1 MKAACRQIS
10 RSGKTLGFVPTMGAL
25 HEGHLSLVRA
35 AKARCNATV
44 VSIFVNPL
52 QFGPTEDLDKYPRT
66 LERDIAL
73 LEELGV
79 DLVFMPTAGEMY
91 GAAQVSVQ
99 PMDANPSAS
108 SGQALGHMN
117 PTLSTTE
124 LDKGGSP
131 APESKTKDR
140 TEKTYVLVEGLS
152 DKLDGASRPG
162 HFRGVATV
170 VAKLFE
176 IVRPDCAFFG
186 QKDAAQVAVLRKMVR
201 DLDMD
206 VEMVVCPIV
215 REKDGLAMSS
225 RNVYLSAE
233 QRQQAL
239 VLHRALMRVQM
250 MADQGERDAA
260 KLVAI
265 GKQVIAEEPA
275 ARLDYFAIVD
285 ADTLDPISE
294 IPESRPS
301 QEDGEKQVPRLTAF
315 ARDDRTGHP
324 ALVAVAAYFG
334 TTRLIDN
341 ILLT

>member
-1 MKAACRQIS
+1 MKRIPTIAEMKAACRQIT
-10 RSGKTLGFVPTMGAL
+10 RSGETLGFVPTMGAL
-25 HEGHLSLVRA
+25 HKGHLSLVRA
-35 AKARCNATV
+35 AKARCNVTA

-52 QFGPTEDLDKYPRT
+52 QFGPTEDLAKYPRT
-66 LERDIAL
+66 LERDCAL

-79 DLVFMPTAGEMY
+79 DLVFLPTVGEMY
-91 GAAQVSVQ
+91 G
-99 PMDANPSAS
+99 
-108 SGQALGHMN
+108 LG
-117 PTLSTTE
+117 PTLSPTTG
-124 LDKGGSP
+124 DKGG
-131 APESKTKDR
+131 APDIRNEPD
-140 TEKTYVLVEGLS
+140 KTYVLVEGLS
-152 DKLDGASRPG
+152 DRLDGASRPG

-176 IVRPDCAFFG
+176 IVRADCAFFG

-206 VEMVVCPIV
+206 VEIVVCPIV

-250 MADQGERDAA
+250 MVDQGERDAA
-260 KLVAI
+260 KLAEI

-285 ADTLDPISE
+285 ADSLEPVAE
-294 IPESRPS
+294 IPDSRPS
-301 QEDGEKQVPRLTAF
+301 QTKAG
-315 ARDDRTGHP
+315 TGHP
-324 ALVAVAAYFG
+324 ALVAVAAHFG